1 MARAALLLATE
12 PLDRVTGRVTYSQQ
26 ILKEFGWIDDG
37 ARPRRGDAGQRLLG
51 DLTGAAREQTPSI
64 DPRRTS
70 HARPCRRR
78 RRRPDRIPVSPL
90 LALAQD
96 AKLEVQ
102 KTDSVKTVLERH
114 MGKRVSVVL
123 TTGPEVA
130 GIVTV
135 VGDKVVQL
143 SKLSGREFF
152 DAVVAIDHIAAVII
166 RTDGR

>member
-1 MARAALLLATE
+1 MRARAAVAA
-12 PLDRVTGRVTYSQQ
+12 V
-26 ILKEFGWIDDG
+26 
-37 ARPRRGDAGQRLLG
+37 A
-51 DLTGAAREQTPSI
+51 LTASLI
-64 DPRRTS
+64 
-70 HARPCRRR
+70 
-78 RRRPDRIPVSPL
+78 SPL

-114 MGKRVSVVL
+114 MNKRVSVVL